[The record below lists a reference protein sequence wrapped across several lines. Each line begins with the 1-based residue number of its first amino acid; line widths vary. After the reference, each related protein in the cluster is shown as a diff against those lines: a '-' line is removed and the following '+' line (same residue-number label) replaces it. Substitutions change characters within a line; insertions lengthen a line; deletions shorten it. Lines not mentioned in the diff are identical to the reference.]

1 MTPNTITPAT
11 IAIPRRFAAWAG
23 CHPTVFRLVAA
34 AYERRPNTPP
44 RSASSGAKP
53 AIGLAVVL
61 GAGLLYLFVAKP
73 DRHSESVAE
82 DDAIEVANV
91 LRSQRPAAGKP

>member
-11 IAIPRRFAAWAG
+11 IAIPRRFAGWAGWAG

-34 AYERRPNTPP
+34 DTTAVSVEWR
-44 RSASSGAKP
+44 G

-61 GAGLLYLFVAKP
+61 GAGPLYLFVAKP

-91 LRSQRPAAGKP
+91 LRSQRPDAGKP